1 LVGLPRDYSQIFFFL
16 VFLAGPLLHSD
27 FLSVL
32 FSFSRMLTTA
42 RPGLLPD
49 VVVPLR
55 GVGRLL
61 PEVAAIPADVGDL
74 HGDVWNLL

>member
-1 LVGLPRDYSQIFFFL
+1 
-16 VFLAGPLLHSD
+16 
-27 FLSVL
+27 
-32 FSFSRMLTTA
+32 MLTIA

-55 GVGRLL
+55 DVGRLL

-74 HGDVWNLL
+74 HGDVWNLLRDPNIF